1 MRFLL
6 RLFAIFVVVY
16 TALTALRRIAALLT
30 PGRSGSSQR
39 SVSGGRLV
47 KDPVCGTYIPAETAV
62 QAHGQFFCGE
72 ECRRKYSP
80 L

>member
-6 RLFAIFVVVY
+6 RLVAIFVVVY
-16 TALTALRRIAALLT
+16 AVLSAVKRIAGLLT
-30 PGRSGSSQR
+30 SARSDSPQR

-72 ECRRKYSP
+72 ECLAKYRP
-80 L
+80 G